1 MDFASSFQKTT
12 SHRSLIL
19 YLERLAAIQLRT
31 SFFDKTNAVFPIL
44 HVSKAMSKRQC
55 PHTPESFSG
64 FTVIYIES
72 AVLPVEFSRD
82 SVRVK
87 CLQT

>member
-19 YLERLAAIQLRT
+19 YLARLVETQLRT
-31 SFFDKTNAVFPIL
+31 SFFDQTNAGFPIL
-44 HVSKAMSKRQC
+44 HGSSSKRQC

-64 FTVIYIES
+64 FTVI
-72 AVLPVEFSRD
+72 
-82 SVRVK
+82 
-87 CLQT
+87 